1 MTKSDLQWGIP
12 PRNVRLSENEVHVWR
27 AALEVSVEVLG
38 GLQRL
43 LSEEEVT
50 RAQRFHFE
58 KDRSHFIVA
67 HGVLRII
74 LGRYLNADPSQ
85 LRFCYNHYGKPSLD
99 LPFDKSKLN
108 FNLSHSH
115 EIALYAFTYAK
126 QIGIDVEHMRSDIE
140 YERLAKHSFSL
151 NEQAAL
157 HALPQALKQQAFFNC
172 WTRKEAYI
180 KARGTGLSLPL
191 DLFDVSLRPG
201 EPAVL
206 LSSRED
212 SQETVRWSLQD
223 FDPGSGYA
231 GALAVEGSGRHL
243 SCWQWQSRGRTRSA
257 PVCLSRSCL
266 KGRT

>member
-1 MTKSDLQWGIP
+1 MIKFDLQWIIP

-27 AALEVSVEVLG
+27 AALKVSVLVLPD
-38 GLQRL
+38 LQRL

-50 RAQRFHFE
+50 RAQRFYFE
-58 KDRSHFIVA
+58 KDCRHFIVA

-85 LRFCYNHYGKPSLD
+85 LRFCYNAYGKPSLD
-99 LPFDKSKLN
+99 FPFDKSKLN
-108 FNLSHSH
+108 FNFSHSH

-126 QIGIDVEHMRSDIE
+126 QIGIDVEYMRSDIE
-140 YERLAKHSFSL
+140 YERLAKHNFSPK
-151 NEQAAL
+151 EQATL
-157 HALPQALKQQAFFNC
+157 HALPEALKQQAFFNC

-201 EPAVL
+201 EPAAL

-212 SQETVRWSLQD
+212 PQESVRWSLYD
-223 FDPGSGYA
+223 LAPDSGYA
-231 GALAVEGSGRHL
+231 GTLAVERSGRHL
-243 SCWQWQSRGRTRSA
+243 SCWQWRSTDA
-257 PVCLSRSCL
+257 
-266 KGRT
+266 T